1 MVGLFVA
8 GAVTAFVYSYVP
20 LHNAKNWEIGYL
32 TERLEAKEEQLLQME
47 TRLSAA
53 EATASGRP
61 DPETFGMLQD
71 ELDTADKTIKDL
83 ERRIAK
89 EQMRAD
95 ELEQSRNHWKKKFDQ
110 AEKDLSLASQSATR
124 APSPPASAAGSV
136 LPPEEPQ
143 DGAFGGGDVELQS
156 DLVH

>member
-32 TERLEAKEEQLLQME
+32 SERLAAKEEQLIQLE

-53 EATASGRP
+53 EASVSGRP
-61 DPETFGMLQD
+61 DAETFGLLQD
-71 ELDTADKTIKDL
+71 ELDTADKTIKYL

-89 EQMRAD
+89 EQKRGGD
-95 ELEQSRNHWKKKFDQ
+95 LEQAVNQWKKKFEK
-110 AEKDLSLASQSATR
+110 AEQQISLASQAAAR
-124 APSPPASAAGSV
+124 APSPPASTADSV
-136 LPPEEPQ
+136 LRPEQAQ
-143 DGAFGGGDVELQS
+143 DGPLGGGDIELQP
-156 DLVH
+156 DFVH